1 MTTEDQIPNNI
12 YEAAEMLKEQFKEK
26 TWFARI
32 KIEEDEE
39 DAEFDKII
47 VYTKNKRGSVG
58 IADRFYRFRV
68 ELRKL
73 RR

>member
-1 MTTEDQIPNNI
+1 MSIFDPIPNNI
-12 YEAAEMLKEQFKEK
+12 YEAAEMLKDQFKEK

-32 KIEEDEE
+32 KVEEDDE

-47 VYTKNKRGSVG
+47 VYTKNKRGTVG